1 MNPGGREYFI
11 ASFDAWMLENN
22 FCCMLAVVCLMQ
34 HGNGAVYGNVFW
46 NHKRFRI
53 KVVLGQFFELW
64 DTHENGNVSDIRD
77 DIQAVMRL
85 CREELMMYR
94 NNPDV
99 IDIERLKFVL
109 RKLMSF
115 KIYNSLRYSLDFN
128 LFLSSFLMMIPMMK
142 KWKMLVL
149 VMKKDLMEIEKQM
162 MRQAPFFLRQAL
174 LMT

>member
-1 MNPGGREYFI
+1 
-11 ASFDAWMLENN
+11 
-22 FCCMLAVVCLMQ
+22 
-34 HGNGAVYGNVFW
+34 
-46 NHKRFRI
+46 
-53 KVVLGQFFELW
+53 
-64 DTHENGNVSDIRD
+64 
-77 DIQAVMRL
+77 
-85 CREELMMYR
+85 MMYR